1 MMKKLLF
8 IGLVLMGLSAGAF
21 AQNVTDY
28 FAGDWDVVVIGTPN
42 GDAKMIMHL
51 ERVEGKLKGEIKG
64 QESSDVIKIDSIEEK
79 ENKLIVYYFA
89 GGYDISMDFEKVD
102 ENNMDGSLLGMFT
115 TKGSRIIKE
124 KEE

>member
-1 MMKKLLF
+1 MKRLL
-8 IGLVLMGLSAGAF
+8 LVGFVLLGFSEGVF

-28 FAGDWDVVVIGTPN
+28 FAGDWNVVVIGTPN

-51 ERVEGKLKGEIKG
+51 ERADGKLKGEIRG
-64 QESSDVIKIDSIEEK
+64 EETTDVIKIDSIEEK

-102 ENNMDGSLLGMFT
+102 ENNIKGSLLGMFT
-115 TKGSRIIKE
+115 AQGSRKLKE
-124 KEE
+124 